1 MSHRIG
7 IPRSV
12 KLAGAAAVLA
22 LMLSAVTATGAQAV
36 VGFCENVKLGPGA
49 SCEYPEFTLVTR
61 VLGEVTVGN
70 AEICVAIKEAGGV
83 TVGKGCGFNKASSQE
98 GVGAA
103 KGKAWIK
110 NNSKTATVTV
120 FGIFTQ

>member
-1 MSHRIG
+1 
-7 IPRSV
+7 
-12 KLAGAAAVLA
+12 LA
-22 LMLSAVTATGAQAV
+22 LMLSAVTASGAQAS

-49 SCEYPEFTLVTR
+49 SCEYPEYTLVTS
-61 VLGEVTVGN
+61 VLGEVTIGN

-83 TVGKGCGFNKASSQE
+83 TVGKECGFDFAQSQS
-98 GVGAA
+98 GVGAS